1 MIDPSLENFY
11 QRAKSEDPYFQF
23 MKIEVVDLFPAKTHF
38 KLFIEPDFHTAGY
51 DERRLHGVGISS
63 ARLPCRHD

>member
-23 MKIEVVDLFPAKTHF
+23 MKIEVVDLFP
-38 KLFIEPDFHTAGY
+38 
-51 DERRLHGVGISS
+51 
-63 ARLPCRHD
+63 